1 MRFAYPAVLLCAAAC
16 ASAPASSR
24 SAVASADLQQGSI
37 VPATN
42 TAPARGHILTGSFS
56 TEYFS
61 GESLHDV
68 LRRRLPLYLRPR
80 SGAAVEIPGRGDP
93 VAVYINGAF
102 SGSLDVLSLIPAS
115 EVFAVQRMS
124 ASEAMIRYGPK
135 HTSGAL
141 LVTLVRR

>member
-16 ASAPASSR
+16 ASAPAASH
-24 SAVASADLQQGSI
+24 SAVTSADLQQGSI
-37 VPATN
+37 
-42 TAPARGHILTGSFS
+42 APAANTSPVRGHMLTGSFS
-56 TEYFS
+56 TEYFA
-61 GESLHDV
+61 GETLHDV

-80 SGAAVEIPGRGDP
+80 NGSAAEIPGRGDP

-124 ASEAMIRYGPK
+124 ASEAMIRFGPK
-135 HTSGAL
+135 HNSGAL